1 MLTTEQ
7 IKHIANLA
15 RLELTPQEEKKYS
28 AELSVILDYID
39 KLKEVNTD
47 DVKITS
53 QIGGLVNSWREDI
66 VSPWDEEEIKLALAQ
81 GEISEGKI
89 KVKRVL

>member
-1 MLTTEQ
+1 MLSAEE

-15 RLELTPQEEKKYS
+15 RLELTPAEEKKYS

-66 VSPWDEEEIKLALAQ
+66 VYPWNEAEIKLALLQA
-81 GEISEGKI
+81 EVFEGKI
-89 KVKRVL
+89 KVKKVL